1 MSDQPSSKVFHAI
14 LFKFIGED
22 KAGEVLKTVQQQQ
35 KLQGVKVVA
44 YAVASMNEKGK
55 VSIKQ
60 GNESKKGAG
69 LGAVVGGLVFVLGG
83 PIGLIGSLVAGG
95 LIGGVSG
102 RFMGHKFDSKELE
115 KLGDALTPSTSA
127 IILILEDVYAQGA
140 LNAMGGTDAAVVD
153 IVLGDETSGELA
165 QLVAIGVDAPA
176 DAPAV
181 EAPKAEAPAADAPAA
196 DAPAAEEAPKS

>member
-1 MSDQPSSKVFHAI
+1 MSDQPGAKVFHAL

-22 KAGEVLKTVQQQQ
+22 KAGDVLKAVQQQQ
-35 KLQGVKVVA
+35 KLAGVKVVA
-44 YAVASMNEKGK
+44 FAVASMNEKGK
-55 VSIKQ
+55 VNIKQ

-69 LGAVVGGLVFVLGG
+69 IGAVMGGLVFVLGG
-83 PIGLIGSLVAGG
+83 PIGLIGSLLAGG

-102 RFMGHKFDSKELE
+102 WFMGHKFDSKELE
-115 KLGDALTPSTSA
+115 KLGEALTPSTSA

-140 LNAMGGTDAAVVD
+140 LNAMGGTDATVVD
-153 IVLGDETSGELA
+153 VVLGDETSGELA
-165 QLVAIGVDAPA
+165 QLTAISVDAPA

-181 EAPKAEAPAADAPAA
+181 EAPKADAPAA

>member
-1 MSDQPSSKVFHAI
+1 MSDQQSSRVFHAI
-14 LFKFIGED
+14 LFKYIGED
-22 KAGEVLKTVQQQQ
+22 HAAVVLRNVQQQQ
-35 KLQGVKVVA
+35 KLTGVKVVA

-83 PIGLIGSLVAGG
+83 PIGLIGSLLAGG

-127 IILILEDVYAQGA
+127 IILVLEDVYAQGA
-140 LNAMGGTDAAVVD
+140 LNAMGGTDATVVD

-165 QLVAIGVDAPA
+165 QLTAIAVDAPA
-176 DAPAV
+176 DVPAV
-181 EAPKAEAPAADAPAA
+181 EAPKADAPAA